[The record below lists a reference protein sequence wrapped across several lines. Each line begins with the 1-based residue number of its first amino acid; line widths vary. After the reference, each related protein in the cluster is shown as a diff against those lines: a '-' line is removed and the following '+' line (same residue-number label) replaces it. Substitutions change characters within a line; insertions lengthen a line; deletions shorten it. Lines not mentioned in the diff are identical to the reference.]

1 MAGVAGIA
9 GPGAI
14 VRTRQACRHAP
25 TGVSDCRRGL
35 RRTAA
40 IPLRGPQ
47 TSACGGESGCF
58 PAIAQPGAGRRLN
71 AWSHRSARGFVPK
84 GGQRPAPGT
93 SASKARGRGGQ
104 CRRVHAR
111 PSAFNRHRAAKQSK
125 VFSVPCFLRCSGW
138 PPNRLGICR
147 GASRMPALR
156 RVAANERNV
165 QIARIGGNCRRKRA
179 CGTILP
185 QASLQPA

>member
-84 GGQRPAPGT
+84 GGQPPAPGT

-125 VFSVPCFLRCSGW
+125 VFSGSLLPPMFRMAAEPLGHMPRCIADARLAPC
-138 PPNRLGICR
+138 
-147 GASRMPALR
+147 
-156 RVAANERNV
+156 
-165 QIARIGGNCRRKRA
+165 
-179 CGTILP
+179 CGE
-185 QASLQPA
+185 